1 MSVLFLTSLIIRSRN
16 TFKHSPKKRK
26 PTDYFISFMKGKLLP
41 LIPFFNVANFRI
53 TKGSSKNWGEMFEQ
67 PTRKKKAVREYFTEQ
82 LF

>member
-1 MSVLFLTSLIIRSRN
+1 
-16 TFKHSPKKRK
+16 
-26 PTDYFISFMKGKLLP
+26 MKGKLLP
-41 LIPFFNVANFRI
+41 LIPFLNVANFRI